1 MKINL
6 KGYQITELLYDGN
19 RTLVY
24 RGIKEEE
31 GKPIVIKTLHREYP
45 NFNELLQFRHQYV
58 LTKNL
63 EIPGIVKPISLE
75 KNGNGY
81 VLIMEDVGGISLSEY
96 LKNCH
101 LNPAKIACKKANL
114 FCNLGAATSGKT
126 QGEIQTEE
134 KSQNLGLSWKNY
146 EECLHPLDEF
156 FLVGLSLLEILEN
169 LHQKRIIHKDIKPAN
184 ILINPETKEI
194 FLIDFSIASL
204 LPKETQELQNPN
216 QLEGTLAYISPEQT
230 GRMNRGID
238 YRSDFY
244 SLGVTFYELLT
255 GKLPF
260 ESNDAMELV
269 HCHIAKIP
277 TPPHQINPEIPK
289 VISDIV
295 MKLMAKNAED
305 RYQSA
310 RGIRHD
316 LNLCWEQWQEDRFAE
331 TFDLGRRDLSDR
343 FTIPEKLYGREE
355 EVQALLDAFERVAE
369 GNREMMLVAGFSGIG
384 KTVVVNE
391 VHKPIVRQRG
401 YFIKGKFD
409 QFNRNIPFAAFV
421 LAFRDLMGQLLGE
434 SDAQL
439 AVWKEKILTAL
450 GENAQVIVEVIP
462 ELEFS
467 IGKQPPVAQLSG
479 SAAQSRFNLLFGK
492 FVRLFAT
499 EKHPLAIFL
508 DDLQWADSASLN
520 LLKLLMNDGESGY
533 LLILGAY
540 RDNEVFPGH
549 PLILALD
556 ELQKAEANIN
566 TITLGALTQPH
577 LRQLVADTLRCA
589 AKTALPLA
597 ELLSQKTKGNPFF
610 ATQFLKGLHEDGWI
624 TFDTLERCWQC
635 DLVKVREL
643 ALTDDVVEFMAGRL
657 YKLPQKTQ
665 EVLKLAACIGN
676 QFDLETL
683 TVVCEQ
689 GHIDVAGVLWP
700 TLQEGLVLPTGETYK
715 FYQEG
720 EENGLTISDRQLP
733 KYKFLHDR
741 VQQAAYSL
749 IPEEQKQKTHYRI
762 GKLLLAKVSPEEKQE
777 RIFELV
783 NQLNYGTS
791 LITEQQE
798 RDELARL
805 NLIAGSK
812 ARAATAYQG
821 GREYAGVGLSLLGEN
836 AWELQYEM
844 TLAFHDLAAEL
855 ASLCGDFEAMEGF
868 VEAVIL
874 RARSLLEKVNVYR
887 IRIFA
892 KVAQNKLT
900 EAIDIAVHLLQQ
912 LGVTFPE
919 NPTPNDVLQE
929 MKEIQQLIG
938 TREIED
944 LIYLPWMTDAEKI
957 AIIQIANSMMP
968 AAYITGSPL
977 LPVVIGLS
985 VKLSIQYGNTLA
997 SGFAYACYGLIAC
1010 NLVRDVNT
1018 GAEFARLALQVV
1030 AKLDANDA
1038 KVVKPEAYA
1047 TAALFGIHRR
1057 EATKETLKFAREGY
1071 TNALE
1076 VGNLDFAGRSAYT
1089 FCINAFWCGRPLA
1102 DLSEETSAY
1111 CNGLLQLK
1119 QFTTANYCRIY
1130 WQSILNLLEDTEH
1143 PGILSGKALQETELL
1158 PGLQG
1163 ANDFFGL
1170 YFLYLYKLMLS
1181 YLFGEI
1187 ESAENNAVEVRR
1199 YLIGGAGSVGEPA
1212 FYLYDSLTALAIASS
1227 PSQETL
1233 ERVEQNQ
1240 SQLQQHWARYAP
1252 MNHQHKVDLV
1262 AAEKCRVLGQKAE
1275 AIELYDKAISGAK
1288 KNEYIQEQALAN
1300 ELAAKFYLD
1309 WDKETVAA
1317 GYMQDAYYCYAAWG
1331 AKAKI
1336 HDLEQRYRQLLA
1348 PILSSGEATRLDSRL
1363 TISRNTKETISSTTG
1378 AVSVFLDLSSAVKA
1392 SLLISGEI
1400 KLEHLLEKL
1409 MQVVMENAGAT
1420 KGALILPRE
1429 QGLIIEAFADCSVG
1443 GETIHINS
1451 VGEAFP
1457 LQETQELPISLI
1469 NNVWR
1474 TKTTVLFNGG
1484 NPDSQFLRD
1493 SYLISSHPQ
1502 SMLCIPLLNQGKL
1515 RGILYLENSFAAG
1528 AFTSDRLEVLNVICS
1543 QASVSL
1549 ENARLYLNLERSETR
1564 EREKSERLASSLQQL
1579 KEAQLQLVQSEKM
1592 ATIGQLVAGIAH
1604 EINNPVG
1611 FISGNLDYASEYI
1624 QDLINLLNLYRE
1636 TFPKP
1641 GEVIEEEIE
1650 AIELDYL
1657 IKDLPQTIDSM
1668 KEGTN
1673 RIADISKSMRT
1684 FSRSDTAEKVLFNL
1698 HDGIDSTLLI
1708 LKHRLKANEHRPEIE
1723 VVKNYGSLPEINCYP
1738 GQLNQVFMN
1747 LIANAID
1754 ALEEGNSGR
1763 SFEEIKAQ
1771 PSRITITTK
1780 IDRNTENALVSIG
1793 DNGAG
1798 MSEEVKQKIF
1808 DNLFTTKKVGKGTG
1822 LGLSISRQIVVEK
1835 HGGKITCTSE
1845 VGKGTEFAIALPL

>member
-24 RGIKEEE
+24 RGIKKDE
-31 GKPIVIKTLHREYP
+31 GKSVVIKTLHREYP

-63 EIPGIVKPISLE
+63 SLPGIVKPITLE

-96 LKNCH
+96 LRDCH
-101 LNPAKIACKKANL
+101 LRPEKIPLKNANL
-114 FCNLGAATSGKT
+114 FCYLSAGLRGQT
-126 QGEIQTEE
+126 QGEIATEE
-134 KSQNLGLSWKNY
+134 PNQNQGFSWENS
-146 EECLHPLDEF
+146 EEYLYPLDEF
-156 FLVGLSLLEILEN
+156 FLVGLSLVEILEN

-255 GKLPF
+255 GQLPF
-260 ESNDAMELV
+260 ESNDGMELV

-277 TPPHQINPEIPK
+277 TPPHQINPEIPR

-310 RGIRHD
+310 RGIRRD
-316 LNLCWEQWQEDRFAE
+316 LERCWQQWQDDRLAIPFE
-331 TFDLGRRDLSDR
+331 LGQRDMSDR
-343 FTIPEKLYGREE
+343 FTIPEKLYGREQ
-355 EVQALLDAFERVAE
+355 EVQGLLEGFDRIAE
-369 GNREMMLVAGFSGIG
+369 GNREMILVAGFSGIG

-409 QFNRNIPFAAFV
+409 QFNRNIPFGAFV
-421 LAFRDLMGQLLGE
+421 LAFQDLMGQLLGE

-439 AVWKEKILTAL
+439 AAWKEKILTAL

-462 ELEFS
+462 ELEFL
-467 IGKQPPVAQLSG
+467 IGKQPPVAALSG
-479 SAAQSRFNLLFGK
+479 SAAQSRFNLLWAA
-492 FVRLFAT
+492 FVGIFAT
-499 EKHPLAIFL
+499 KEHPLTIFL

-520 LLKLLMNDGESGY
+520 LLKLLMNDDESGY

-549 PLILALD
+549 PLMLALD
-556 ELQKAEANIN
+556 ELQKAEANIT
-566 TITLGALTQPH
+566 TITLAALGQPH
-577 LRQLVADTLRCA
+577 LRQLVADSLRCA
-589 AKTALPLA
+589 AKAALPLA
-597 ELLSQKTKGNPFF
+597 ELVAQKTKGNPFF
-610 ATQFLKGLHEDGWI
+610 ATQFLKGLHQDGWI
-624 TFDTLERCWQC
+624 TFNTVEHCWQC
-635 DLVKVREL
+635 DLVRVREL

-683 TVVCEQ
+683 AVVCQQEQ
-689 GHIDVAGVLWP
+689 IDVAIALWSALP
-700 TLQEGLVLPTGETYK
+700 EGLVLPTSETYK

-720 EENGLTISDRQLP
+720 EESGLTISDRQLP
-733 KYKFLHDR
+733 RYKFLHDR

-762 GKLLLAKVSPEEKQE
+762 GKLLLAKVSPEAKEE

-791 LITEQQE
+791 LINKQEE
-798 RDELARL
+798 RDELAQL
-805 NLIAGSK
+805 NLIACSR

-821 GREYAGVGLSLLGEN
+821 GREYAQVGLSLLGEN
-836 AWELQYEM
+836 AWKRQYEM
-844 TLAFHDLAAEL
+844 TLAFHDQAAEL
-855 ASLCGDFEAMEGF
+855 ASLCGDFEAMEKF
-868 VEAVIL
+868 VEAV
-874 RARSLLEKVNVYR
+874 AAQAGSLLEKVNVYR

-892 KVAQNKLT
+892 KVARNQLT
-900 EAIDIAVHLLQQ
+900 EAIEIAVHLLQQ
-912 LGVTFPE
+912 LGVTLPE
-919 NPTPNDVLQE
+919 SPTQNDVLEE

-938 TREIED
+938 ARKIED

-957 AIIQIANSMMP
+957 AIAQISNSIIP
-968 AAYITGSPL
+968 AAYIVGSPL
-977 LPVVIGLS
+977 LPFVICLP

-997 SGFAYACYGLIAC
+997 SGFAYACYSIIAC
-1010 NLVRDVNT
+1010 NLVQDVNT
-1018 GAEFARLALQVV
+1018 GAEFARLALQVA

-1057 EATKETLKFAREGY
+1057 EPIKETLRLTQEGY
-1071 TNALE
+1071 TAGLE

-1089 FCINAFWCGRPLA
+1089 FCINAFWCGRPLT
-1102 DLSEETSAY
+1102 DLSQETGAY

-1130 WQSILNLLEDTEH
+1130 WQSILNLLEDTED
-1143 PGILSGKALQETELL
+1143 PSILLGKALQETELL
-1158 PGLQG
+1158 PGLLG

-1181 YLFGEI
+1181 YLFEEI
-1187 ESAENNAVEVRR
+1187 ESAENNAAEVKG
-1199 YLIGGAGSVGEPA
+1199 YFMGGAGTVGEPA
-1212 FYLYDSLTALAIASS
+1212 FYLYDSLTALAIAAS

-1240 SQLQQHWARYAP
+1240 SQLQKYWAKYAP

-1262 AAEKCRVLGQKAE
+1262 AAEKCRVLEQKAE
-1275 AIELYDKAISGAK
+1275 AIELYDKAIAGAK
-1288 KNEYIQEQALAN
+1288 KNEYTQEQALAN
-1300 ELAAKFYLD
+1300 ELAAKFYLQ
-1309 WDKETVAA
+1309 WGKEKVAA

-1336 HDLEQRYRQLLA
+1336 NDLEQRYRQLLA
-1348 PILSSGEATRLDSRL
+1348 PILRGEATRLDSRL
-1363 TISRNTKETISSTTG
+1363 TISHSTKETISSTTG
-1378 AVSVFLDLSSAVKA
+1378 AVSVLLDLSSTIKA
-1392 SLLISGEI
+1392 SLLVSGEI
-1400 KLEHLLEKL
+1400 QLEHLLEKL

-1429 QGLIIEAFADCSVG
+1429 ESLIIEAFADCSETVRITCVG
-1443 GETIHINS
+1443 Q
-1451 VGEAFP
+1451 AFP
-1457 LQETQELPISLI
+1457 LEETEELPISVI

-1474 TKTTVLFNGG
+1474 TQQILLFNDGS
-1484 NPDSQFLRD
+1484 PDSKFLRD
-1493 SYLISSHPQ
+1493 SYLMSSHPQ
-1502 SMLCIPLLNQGKL
+1502 SMLCIPLLNQGQL
-1515 RGILYLENSFAAG
+1515 QGILYLENSLAAG

-1543 QASVSL
+1543 QAAVSL
-1549 ENARLYLNLERSETR
+1549 ENAQLYLNLEKSEIR
-1564 EREKSERLASSLQQL
+1564 EREKSERLASSLQEL

-1624 QDLINLLNLYRE
+1624 QNLINLLNLYRE

-1641 GEVIEEEIE
+1641 GEIIEEEIE

-1657 IKDLPQTIDSM
+1657 IKDLPQTINSM

-1673 RIADISKSMRT
+1673 RIADISRSMRT

-1708 LKHRLKANEHRPEIE
+1708 LKHRLKANENRPEIQ

-1747 LIANAID
+1747 LIANGID
-1754 ALEEGNSGR
+1754 ALEEKGESEKN
-1763 SFEEIKAQ
+1763 Q
-1771 PSRITITTK
+1771 ITITTE
-1780 IDRNTENALVSIG
+1780 IDRKKENVIVRIG
-1793 DNGAG
+1793 DNGLG

-1808 DNLFTTKKVGKGTG
+1808 EHLFTTKKVGKGTG
-1822 LGLSISRQIVVEK
+1822 LGLSISRKIVEEK
-1835 HGGKITCTSE
+1835 HGGKITCISE
-1845 VGKGTEFAIALPL
+1845 IGKGTEFSLFLPLS

>member
-1 MKINL
+1 MKIDL

-24 RGIKEEE
+24 RGVKTDE
-31 GKPIVIKTLHREYP
+31 GKSVVIKTLHREYP
-45 NFNELLQFRHQYV
+45 NFNELLQFRHQYI
-58 LTKNL
+58 LSKNL
-63 EIPGIVKPISLE
+63 SIPGIVKPICLE

-96 LKNCH
+96 LRDCYLKQKKVPLKN
-101 LNPAKIACKKANL
+101 ANF
-114 FCNLGAATSGKT
+114 FCYLSGAARGETEGEITTEEATKNLGFSG
-126 QGEIQTEE
+126 E
-134 KSQNLGLSWKNY
+134 NY
-146 EECLHPLDEF
+146 EDDLYPLDEF
-156 FLVGLSLLEILEN
+156 FLLGLSLVEVIEK

-184 ILINPETKEI
+184 ILINPETKAI

-255 GKLPF
+255 GQLPF
-260 ESNDAMELV
+260 ESNDGMELV

-277 TPPHQINPEIPK
+277 TPPHQVNPEIPK
-289 VISDIV
+289 IVSDIV

-310 RGIRHD
+310 RGIKHD
-316 LNLCWEQWQEDRFAE
+316 LERCWEQWQKDRLAVPFE
-331 TFDLGRRDLSDR
+331 LGQRDISDR

-355 EVQALLDAFERVAE
+355 EVQALLAAFDRVAE

-409 QFNRNIPFAAFV
+409 I
-421 LAFRDLMGQLLGE
+421 
-434 SDAQL
+434 
-439 AVWKEKILTAL
+439 
-450 GENAQVIVEVIP
+450 EVIP
-462 ELEFS
+462 ELEFL
-467 IGKQPPVAQLSG
+467 IGKQPPVAELSG
-479 SAAQSRFNLLFGK
+479 SAAQSRFNFLLGK
-492 FVRLFAT
+492 FVRIFAT
-499 EKHPLAIFL
+499 IEHPLTIFL

-520 LLKLLMNDGESGY
+520 LLKLLMNDGNSGY

-549 PLILALD
+549 PLMLALD
-556 ELQKAEANIN
+556 ELQKAEANIT
-566 TITLGALTQPH
+566 TITLAALAQPH
-577 LRQLVADTLRCA
+577 LQQLVADTLRCSQE
-589 AKTALPLA
+589 TALPLA
-597 ELLSQKTKGNPFF
+597 ELVSQKTKGNPFF
-610 ATQFLKGLHEDGWI
+610 ATQFLKGLHQDGWI
-624 TFDTLERCWQC
+624 TFDTVERCWQC

-657 YKLPQKTQ
+657 YKLPEKTQ

-683 TVVCEQ
+683 AVVCEQ
-689 GHIDVAGVLWP
+689 EQIDVAIALWSALP
-700 TLQEGLVLPTGETYK
+700 EGLVLPTSETYK

-720 EENGLTISDRQLP
+720 EESGLTISDRQLP

-762 GKLLLAKVSPEEKQE
+762 GQLLLAKVSPQEKEE

-791 LITEQQE
+791 IIAEPQE
-798 RDELARL
+798 RDELAQL
-805 NLIAGSK
+805 NLIACSR
-812 ARAATAYQG
+812 ARAATAYEG
-821 GREYAGVGLSLLGEN
+821 GREYAAVGLSLLGEE
-836 AWELQYEM
+836 AWERQYEM
-844 TLAFHDLAAEL
+844 TLAFHDLGAEL
-855 ASLCGDFEAMEGF
+855 ASLCGDFEAMEEF

-892 KVAQNKLT
+892 KVARNQLT
-900 EAIDIAVHLLQQ
+900 EAIEIAVHLLQQ
-912 LGVTFPE
+912 LGITLPDR
-919 NPTPNDVLQE
+919 PTQNDVLQE

-938 TREIED
+938 AREIED

-957 AIIQIANSMMP
+957 AVAQIANSIIP
-968 AAYITGSPL
+968 AAYIVGSPL
-977 LPVVIGLS
+977 LPFAICLP

-997 SGFAYACYGLIAC
+997 SGFAYACYSIIAC
-1010 NLVRDVNT
+1010 NLARDVNT
-1018 GAEFARLALQVV
+1018 GAEFARLALQVA

-1047 TAALFGIHRR
+1047 TASLFGIHRR
-1057 EATKETLKFAREGY
+1057 SHTKETLRLTQEGY
-1071 TNALE
+1071 TAGLE

-1089 FCINAFWCGRPLA
+1089 FCINAFWSGRPLA
-1102 DLSEETSAY
+1102 DLSDEIGAY
-1111 CNGLLQLK
+1111 CNGLVQLR
-1119 QFTTANYCRIY
+1119 QFTTANYCQIY
-1130 WQSILNLLEDTEH
+1130 WQSILNLLEDTEQ
-1143 PGILSGKALQETELL
+1143 PNILSGKALQETELL
-1158 PGLQG
+1158 PGLLE

-1170 YFLYLYKLMLS
+1170 YFLYLCKLMLS

-1187 ESAENNAVEVRR
+1187 ESAQNNAAKVKG
-1199 YLIGGAGSVGEPA
+1199 YFMGGAGTFGEPA
-1212 FYLYDSLTALAIASS
+1212 FYLYDSLTALAIAPS

-1240 SQLQQHWARYAP
+1240 SQLQKYWAKYAP
-1252 MNHQHKVDLV
+1252 MNHQHKVDLL
-1262 AAEKCRVLGQKAE
+1262 AAEKCRVLGQRAE
-1275 AIELYDKAISGAK
+1275 AIELYDKAIAGAK

-1309 WDKETVAA
+1309 WDKEKVAA

-1336 HDLEQRYRQLLA
+1336 RDLERRYGQLLA
-1348 PILSSGEATRLDSRL
+1348 PILQGEATRLDSRL
-1363 TISRNTKETISSTTG
+1363 TISNSTKERISSTTG
-1378 AVSVFLDLSSAVKA
+1378 AVSLLLDLSSTIKA

-1400 KLEHLLEKL
+1400 KLEYLLEKL

-1429 QGLIIEAFADCSVG
+1429 DSLIIEALADCSAG
-1443 GETIHINS
+1443 GETIHINFLK
-1451 VGEAFP
+1451 EALP
-1457 LQETQELPISLI
+1457 LKQTEELPISVI
-1469 NNVWR
+1469 NHVWR
-1474 TKTTVLFNGG
+1474 TKKILLFNDG
-1484 NPDSQFLRD
+1484 NPNSKFLRD

-1502 SMLCIPLLNQGKL
+1502 SMLCIPLLNQCQL
-1515 RGILYLENSFAAG
+1515 QGIFYLENSFAAG
-1528 AFTSDRLEVLNVICS
+1528 AFTSDRLEIINVICS
-1543 QASVSL
+1543 QAAVSL
-1549 ENARLYLNLERSETR
+1549 ENARLYLNLEQSETR

-1611 FISGNLDYASEYI
+1611 FISGNLDYAYEYI
-1624 QDLINLLNLYRE
+1624 QDLMELVELYQQGFDWHSE
-1636 TFPKP
+1636 TTQNK
-1641 GEVIEEEIE
+1641 IEE
-1650 AIELDYL
+1650 IELDYL
-1657 IKDLPQTIDSM
+1657 LEDLPELIQSM
-1668 KEGTN
+1668 KEGTS
-1673 RIADISKSMRT
+1673 RIAEISTSMRS
-1684 FSRSDTAEKVLFNL
+1684 FSHLDKAEKVLFHL

-1708 LKHRLKANEHRPEIE
+1708 LKHRLKANENRPEIK
-1723 VVKNYGSLPEINCYP
+1723 VIKNYGNLPDINCYP

-1754 ALEEGNSGR
+1754 ALEEANIGR
-1763 SFEEIKAQ
+1763 NFEDIKAQ
-1771 PSRITITTK
+1771 ANRITITTE
-1780 IDRNTENALVSIG
+1780 IDEDKQNVIVCIG

-1808 DNLFTTKKVGKGTG
+1808 ENLFTTKAVGKGTG
-1822 LGLSISRQIVVEK
+1822 LGLSISRQIVEEK
-1835 HGGKITCTSE
+1835 HGGTLTCTSE
-1845 VGKGTEFAIALPL
+1845 IGKGTEFAIALPLK